1 MCKKSL
7 LEENQM
13 NTPEEQKIIDQA
25 TWNNIPK
32 TEEFK
37 WENIVPELSAQDI
50 IDEVVAEMEAKN

>member
-1 MCKKSL
+1 
-7 LEENQM
+7 M